1 MNNPMSYL
9 RLGLLALLWGSSFL
23 LIKIALE
30 AMSPT
35 QVALGRIVLGALVLL
50 LLCALRSARLVGVRT
65 AHNRRLWRHITV
77 AALFANTLPWV
88 LFGLG
93 EQTVDSGLTGVLNA
107 TTPLWTMIF
116 GLAFGTERSLAPTR
130 FVGLMLGF
138 AGVTLIFAPWQ
149 GGGMLS
155 WGVLACVAAAASYG
169 IGFVYIGRSL
179 SGAQRDGLS
188 PLALATMQ
196 MTAATGLGVLALPID
211 GFRPVTLA
219 PMPLLAIGVL
229 GVLGTGFAFAMHYRI
244 IADEGATTAS
254 TVTYLMPVVSV
265 LLGYLVLN
273 EQIGLRVVFGMAVV
287 LAGVALSRRRG
298 TPPRRRAESTESTNT
313 PSTTPAR

>member
-1 MNNPMSYL
+1 MNNPASYL
-9 RLGLLALLWGSSFL
+9 RLATLAALWGASFL
-23 LIKIALE
+23 LIKIALG

-35 QVALGRIVLGALVLL
+35 QVALGRILLGAMVLL
-50 LLCALRSARLVGVRT
+50 LLCALRGVRLVGVST
-65 AHNRRLWRHITV
+65 PDNRRLWRHITV

-93 EQTVDSGLTGVLNA
+93 EQTVGSGLTGVLNA

-116 GLAFGTERSLAPTR
+116 GLVFGTERSLPPSR
-130 FVGLMLGF
+130 FAGLLLGF
-138 AGVTLIFAPWQ
+138 AGVTLILAPWQ

-155 WGVLACVAAAASYG
+155 WGVVACVAAAMSYG

-179 SGAQRDGLS
+179 QGGHGLP
-188 PLALATMQ
+188 PLGLAAMQ
-196 MTAATGLGVLALPID
+196 MTAATGLGVVALPLD
-211 GFRPVTLA
+211 GLVPVTFT

-229 GVLGTGFAFAMHYRI
+229 GVLGTGFAFALNYRI

-265 LLGYLVLN
+265 LLGWWILD
-273 EQIGLRVVFGMAVV
+273 EQIGLRVVLGMVIV
-287 LAGVALSRRRG
+287 LAGVALSRRRA
-298 TPPRRRAESTESTNT
+298 TARRAGSLASATT
-313 PSTTPAR
+313 PSASTTR